1 MRNQYTS
8 TFEQDHPC
16 RAQIIRCKAD
26 RDAAPINDYRYP
38 DESGSFTGTLTFRC
52 WHRSKPMLL
61 CFFDADDGRKI
72 KLSVWWQSWGV
83 NYSPSKTLINFADE
97 VFDGSV
103 GIVPTGRSPTVIS
116 AGRGRSSWT
125 DQMIREERP
134 GRDHPP
140 APGALPCSNSIRL
153 PFSTPDG
160 SHR

>member
-8 TFEQDHPC
+8 TFEQDYPC

-26 RDAAPINDYRYP
+26 RDAAPMNDYRYP
-38 DESGSFTGTLTFRC
+38 EESGSFTGTLTFRC

-97 VFDGSV
+97 VFDGSRWHCTYRKKSN
-103 GIVPTGRSPTVIS
+103 GY

-125 DQMIREERP
+125 DQIIKQERP

-140 APGALPCSNSIRL
+140 ALGALPCSDLVRL
-153 PFSTPDG
+153 PFPTPDE
-160 SHR
+160 SRR

>member
-8 TFEQDHPC
+8 TFEQDYPC

-26 RDAAPINDYRYP
+26 RDSAPMNDYRYP
-38 DESGSFTGTLTFRC
+38 EESGSFTGTLTFRC

-97 VFDGSV
+97 VFDGSRWHCTYRKGSV
-103 GIVPTGRSPTVIS
+103 KY
-116 AGRGRSSWT
+116 WT
-125 DQMIREERP
+125 
-134 GRDHPP
+134 
-140 APGALPCSNSIRL
+140 C
-153 PFSTPDG
+153 
-160 SHR
+160 

>member
-26 RDAAPINDYRYP
+26 RDAAPMNDYRYP
-38 DESGSFTGTLTFRC
+38 EESGSFTGTLTFRC

-97 VFDGSV
+97 VFDGSQV
-103 GIVPTGRSPTVIS
+103 GGQAVLGRQTK
-116 AGRGRSSWT
+116 
-125 DQMIREERP
+125 
-134 GRDHPP
+134 
-140 APGALPCSNSIRL
+140 
-153 PFSTPDG
+153 
-160 SHR
+160 

>member
-8 TFEQDHPC
+8 TFEQDYPC

-26 RDAAPINDYRYP
+26 RDAAPMNDYRYP
-38 DESGSFTGTLTFRC
+38 EESGSFTGTLTFRC

-97 VFDGSV
+97 VFDGSRWHCTYRKKSN
-103 GIVPTGRSPTVIS
+103 GY
-116 AGRGRSSWT
+116 
-125 DQMIREERP
+125 IRWER
-134 GRDHPP
+134 
-140 APGALPCSNSIRL
+140 AE
-153 PFSTPDG
+153 
-160 SHR
+160 